1 MESFN
6 TKGFP
11 FLLLNSGLTKYCLT
25 SDICLQTSVVSSLKI
40 TCMRLIAA
48 FLKMI
53 RLPNLFFMALTQ
65 VLFQFCVFY
74 PLYRNNLPQGDLTRF
89 ILLVFAS
96 LFIAAA
102 GYIINDYFDI
112 NIDEVNKPKRM
123 VVDKVIH
130 RRWAIAW
137 HFMLSGAGIILTLL
151 ALPLAQ
157 KWYLVLANVF
167 CVILLWFYSTNFKK
181 SLLTGNIVIS
191 LLTAWTI
198 LIIFFSKVDMRNAFD
213 STHYRF
219 FRFAILYAGFAF
231 IITLIREA
239 IKDMEDMPGDEK
251 YGCRTMPIVWGVNAA
266 KVYVAVWLIVLI
278 AVIVI
283 LQVYILQFRW
293 WLAVAY
299 SIPSIIFPLIIIL
312 LKLKGSNTTEHYHK
326 LSTLTK
332 MVMLTGI
339 LSMTF
344 FYYYL
349 WTK

>member
-1 MESFN
+1 
-6 TKGFP
+6 
-11 FLLLNSGLTKYCLT
+11 
-25 SDICLQTSVVSSLKI
+25 
-40 TCMRLIAA
+40 MRLIAA

-65 VLFQFCVFY
+65 VLFQFCIY
-74 PLYRNNLPQGDLTRF
+74 HTLYKGNIPAGDLTRF

-112 NIDEVNKPKRM
+112 NIDEVNKPQKM

-137 HFMLSGAGIILTLL
+137 HFMLSGAGIILTVL
-151 ALPLAQ
+151 ALPFLRH
-157 KWYLVLANVF
+157 WYLILANVF
-167 CVILLWFYSTNFKK
+167 CVVLLWFYSTNFKK

-198 LIIFFSKVDMRNAFD
+198 LIIFFSKFNLDDAFGAGAMNH
-213 STHYRF
+213 SKF
-219 FRFAILYAGFAF
+219 FRMTILYAGFAF
-231 IITLIREA
+231 IISLIREA
-239 IKDMEDMPGDEK
+239 IKDMEDMHGDAK
-251 YGCRTMPIVWGVNAA
+251 YGCRTMPIVWGVNAT
-266 KVYVAVWLIVLI
+266 KVYAAVWLIVLI
-278 AVIVI
+278 AVLII
-283 LQVYILQFRW
+283 LQVYVLQFRW

-299 SIPSIIFPLIIIL
+299 SVPAIIFPLLIIL
-312 LKLKGSNTTEHYHK
+312 FKLRKSTGPQHFHQ

-332 MVMLTGI
+332 LVMFTGI
-339 LSMTF
+339 VSMAF

-349 WTK
+349 